1 MGAPPEVMVL
11 AALRTELLFV
21 RGPKAALGMGEA
33 ARAGLRRLLNRVPLK
48 GAVFLG
54 YCGGLAEGLPAGA
67 LILAD
72 RLDGPEG
79 TVRPSGKLLEKAKE
93 LLPEAHLGPLFTH
106 PLLLKK
112 EAVRKK
118 ALEEGL
124 KPLGR
129 GYGGEFRSF
138 RAFPPKDPVPCGQD
152 RFGFLGGRGLPWARS
167 LPLGSAG
174 PWVLVEAREARAQAA
189 PGLGGKRWLSA
200 GKAARFGW
208 GR

>member
-1 MGAPPEVMVL
+1 M

-33 ARAGLRRLLNRVPLK
+33 ARSGLRGLLNRFPLK

-54 YCGGLAEGLPAGA
+54 YCGGLAEGLPPGA

-79 TVRPSGKLLEKAKE
+79 TVHPSGKLLGKAKE
-93 LLPEAHLGPLFTH
+93 LLPEARLGPLFTH
-106 PLLLKK
+106 PVLLKK

-124 KPLGR
+124 KPLGVDM
-129 GYGGEFRSF
+129 EANFV
-138 RAFPPKDPVPCGQD
+138 AFELSRRRIPFLVAKIVLDSWEEEVSLGLD
-152 RFGFLGGRGLPWARS
+152 RFLWAPRALGCAWKLGRVAPKLR
-167 LPLGSAG
+167 
-174 PWVLVEAREARAQAA
+174 QALEES
-189 PGLGGKRWLSA
+189 GD
-200 GKAARFGW
+200 
-208 GR
+208 

>member
-21 RGPKAALGMGEA
+21 RGPKAALGMGET
-33 ARAGLRRLLNRVPLK
+33 ARAGLRRLLARFPLK

-106 PLLLKK
+106 PLILKK

-124 KPLGR
+124 KPLAVDM
-129 GYGGEFRSF
+129 EANFV
-138 RAFPPKDPVPCGQD
+138 AFELSRRKIPFLVAKN
-152 RFGFLGGRGLPWARS
+152 RFGFLGGRGLPWVRS
-167 LPLGSAG
+167 LLLGSAG
-174 PWVLVEAREARAQAA
+174 PWVLVEAREARARAA
-189 PGLGGKRWLSA
+189 SGPGGKR
-200 GKAARFGW
+200 
-208 GR
+208 

>member
-33 ARAGLRRLLNRVPLK
+33 ARAGLRRLLARFPLK

-93 LLPEAHLGPLFTH
+93 LLPEARLGPLFTH

-112 EAVRKK
+112 EAVQKK

-124 KPLGR
+124 KPLAVDMEANFVAFELSRRKIPFLVAKIVLDSWEEEVSLGPGR
-129 GYGGEFRSF
+129 FLWAP
-138 RAFPPKDPVPCGQD
+138 RALGCSWKLGKLAPKL
-152 RFGFLGGRGLPWARS
+152 R
-167 LPLGSAG
+167 
-174 PWVLVEAREARAQAA
+174 QALEES
-189 PGLGGKRWLSA
+189 GD
-200 GKAARFGW
+200 
-208 GR
+208 